1 MQEGYWLRLPGLLAD
16 KANYYIGQSQY
27 IPVYE
32 TAANMVFINW
42 QMTKKGCQARF
53 KVPMEQGLILYQ

>member
-1 MQEGYWLRLPGLLAD
+1 MFDARRLLATTRVYFAD

-32 TAANMVFINW
+32 TAANIGVYQW
-42 QMTKKGCQARF
+42 QM
-53 KVPMEQGLILYQ
+53 

>member
-1 MQEGYWLRLPGLLAD
+1 MDVWCREGLLATTRVYFAD

-32 TAANMVFINW
+32 TAANMVFINGRCDESFA
-42 QMTKKGCQARF
+42 KLSF
-53 KVPMEQGLILYQ
+53 